1 MYNMKTLTILIL
13 AMAFQAAG
21 QTKEPFQPRFM
32 YCELVGTQKLLSQKI
47 TITIDFGESKR
58 L

>member
-1 MYNMKTLTILIL
+1 MKTLTILIL